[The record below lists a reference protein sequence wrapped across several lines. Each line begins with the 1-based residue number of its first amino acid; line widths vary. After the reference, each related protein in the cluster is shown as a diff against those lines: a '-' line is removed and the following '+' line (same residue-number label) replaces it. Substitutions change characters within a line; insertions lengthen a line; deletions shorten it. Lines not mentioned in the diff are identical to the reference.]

1 MLANWLTLGSVR
13 DFISKIKVENN
24 RETNVDL
31 GLSLS
36 IHGYMCTSMG
46 TSHINTREK
55 VKKNIQLLPDIY
67 SWHSK

>member
-46 TSHINTREK
+46 MSHINTHEK
-55 VKKNIQLLPDIY
+55 VKENIQLLPDIY
-67 SWHSK
+67 Y